1 MLVPSLL
8 RLTDLTTLTTLAQV
22 KGKEIGT
29 LEAKTRLS
37 ELLTEVQRGESFFI
51 TRHGKRIAELGP
63 VNASRK
69 RPAPGFSK
77 GMFRDVAPD
86 FDAPLED
93 FREYEQ

>member
-1 MLVPSLL
+1 M
-8 RLTDLTTLTTLAQV
+8 TDLTTLTIFVSV
-22 KGKEIGT
+22 KAKEIGT

-37 ELLTEVQRGESFFI
+37 QLLADVQRGQSFFI

-63 VNASRK
+63 VRARIR
-69 RPAPGFSK
+69 RPAPGFAK
-77 GMFRDVAPD
+77 GTFRFVAPD